1 MIPFARVPLPEI
13 WAFIPIYE
21 SALVISDLIT
31 AILLLAQHDLLRSR
45 SLLVLGC
52 GYLFTAAMIVSH
64 ALTFPGLFM
73 PTGLFGAGP
82 QSTAWLYMFWHAG
95 FPLVV
100 IAYALLKRIEDETG
114 ATRASNR
121 TAIASG
127 VAVVLAAACALTL
140 IATVGHDALPVIMA
154 NNRYTSVMMFVNTT
168 VWLLS
173 PAALVVLWVRRPHSL
188 LDLWLMVVMFVW
200 FFDVGLSAVL
210 NAGRFDLG
218 FYVGRIYG
226 LLAATFVLLM
236 LLLDTA
242 ALYAQLVYLLG
253 AEEQE
258 RLRVADRHR
267 RLFETSL
274 ELILVT
280 DRRGRFIEV
289 SPSSASILGY
299 RPEEMTG
306 RTGIEFLHPDD
317 VETTRSEMRQ
327 ARRGR
332 LMRNFE
338 TRYVHKDG
346 QFVTLAW
353 SGVWSEIEQLHFF
366 IGRDVTEAKRTE
378 RLKNEFVAT
387 VSHELRTPLTAIA
400 GSLGLLTGR
409 GAERLADPRRLLTI
423 AQANSQRL
431 LSLVNDI
438 LDIERIEGDR
448 MVFDFQQVEVKPLI
462 EGAIEAARVFAET
475 FYVAV
480 RLDDRADDVAIYT
493 DANRL
498 TQVIA
503 NLLSNAVKFSPRDQ
517 EVVVTIE
524 ATDDRISIAVRDHGP
539 GIPDEF
545 KARVF
550 EKFVQVDASDAR
562 LGRCRPRPQYREAA
576 NDPARRRRE
585 PRRSTM
591 WRHYLPHRLATRG
604 REGCGRGRRAPSR
617 AALVTLRA
625 TARIFGTMA
634 ALLCCNARCRG
645 RAGTVSR
652 TRRSAGTRRR
662 YRNSGVWR
670 TGRAGRT
677 SRDCDDS
684 YRVCC

>member
-1 MIPFARVPLPEI
+1 MLGAVGERQIFISTAPARRRERRIALAVVLVSLTIFVGMIPFARLPLLEI

-31 AILLLAQHDLLRSR
+31 AILLLAQYDLLRSR
-45 SLLVLGC
+45 SLLFLGC
-52 GYLFTAAMIVSH
+52 GYLFTAAMIVCH
-64 ALTFPGLFM
+64 ALTFPGLFT
-73 PTGLFGAGP
+73 PSGLLGAGP
-82 QSTAWLYMFWHAG
+82 QSTAWLYMFWHGG
-95 FPLVV
+95 FPIVV
-100 IAYALLKRIEDETG
+100 IAYALLKRTEDETG

-121 TAIASG
+121 AAIVSG

-140 IATVGHDALPVIMA
+140 IATVGHDALPAIMV

-173 PAALVVLWVRRPHSL
+173 PVALVVLWVRRPRSL

-242 ALYAQLVYLLG
+242 VLYAQLVYLLG

-289 SPSSASILGY
+289 SPSSVSILGY
-299 RPEEMTG
+299 RPEEITG

-409 GAERLADPRRLLTI
+409 GAERLADPRRLLMI

-462 EGAIEAARVFAET
+462 EGAIEATRVFAET
-475 FYVAV
+475 LDVMV
-480 RLDDRADDVAIYT
+480 RLDDRAADVTICT

-498 TQVIA
+498 TQVVA

-524 ATDDRISIAVRDHGP
+524 ATDDRISIAVRDYGP

-550 EKFVQVDASDAR
+550 EKFVQVDASDTR
-562 LGRCRPRPQYREAA
+562 LRGGAGLGLSIVKRLMIGLGGDVRHDAPQGGGTIFRIDLPRGGAKAVVDES
-576 NDPARRRRE
+576 E
-585 PRRSTM
+585 CS
-591 WRHYLPHRLATRG
+591 LA
-604 REGCGRGRRAPSR
+604 S
-617 AALVTLRA
+617 
-625 TARIFGTMA
+625 IQ
-634 ALLCCNARCRG
+634 
-645 RAGTVSR
+645 
-652 TRRSAGTRRR
+652 
-662 YRNSGVWR
+662 
-670 TGRAGRT
+670 
-677 SRDCDDS
+677 
-684 YRVCC
+684 